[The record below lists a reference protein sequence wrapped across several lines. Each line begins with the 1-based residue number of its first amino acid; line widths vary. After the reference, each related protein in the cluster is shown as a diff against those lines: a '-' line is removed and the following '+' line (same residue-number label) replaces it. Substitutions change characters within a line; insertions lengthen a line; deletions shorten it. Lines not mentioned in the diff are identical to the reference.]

1 MKVRLPY
8 KYALKEAKKQAM
20 EAAAEE
26 RARELFRDYDAYT
39 TDIVIISAVL
49 ALVEEFGWGHSAR
62 ATRIPRF
69 IAAVEKTL
77 QDACDRY
84 EHAFAMTAL
93 SKRLNDYGIVYER
106 KNNND

>member
-1 MKVRLPY
+1 MKVRIPIEY
-8 KYALKEAKKQAM
+8 QMKQAKRASF
-20 EAAAEE
+20 ELAAEE
-26 RARELFRDYDAYT
+26 KARKMFKDYDSYT
-39 TDIVIISAVL
+39 TDIVIMSAVL

-106 KNNND
+106 KNEND

>member
-1 MKVRLPY
+1 MKVRIPIEY
-8 KYALKEAKKQAM
+8 RMKEAKR
-20 EAAAEE
+20 AAFELEVEE
-26 RARELFRDYDAYT
+26 KARRMFKDYDSYT
-39 TDIVIISAVL
+39 TDIVIISAIL

-84 EHAFAMTAL
+84 EHAFVMTAL

-106 KNNND
+106 KNEHD

>member
-1 MKVRLPY
+1 MKVRLPIEY
-8 KYALKEAKKQAM
+8 RMKDAKR
-20 EAAAEE
+20 EIFELAAEE
-26 RARELFRDYDAYT
+26 KARKLFRDYDTYT

-49 ALVEEFGWGHSAR
+49 ALVEEFGWGSSKR

-106 KNNND
+106 KNGKD

>member
-1 MKVRLPY
+1 MNVRLPY
-8 KYALKEAKKQAM
+8 KFALKQAKQQAI

-26 RARELFRDYDAYT
+26 RARELFRDYDSYT

-49 ALVEEFGWGHSAR
+49 ALVEEFGWGYGAR

-77 QDACDRY
+77 RDACDRY
-84 EHAFAMTAL
+84 DHAFAMTAL
-93 SKRLNDYGIVYER
+93 RKRLREYGIEYEGR
-106 KNNND
+106 DGNG

>member
-8 KYALKEAKKQAM
+8 ERSLKDAKRDMFDAAVEAKS
-20 EAAAEE
+20 
-26 RARELFRDYDAYT
+26 REIFKSYDTYV

-49 ALVEEFGWGHSAR
+49 ALVDEFGWGSGKR

-77 QDACDRY
+77 QEACDRY
-84 EHAFAMTAL
+84 DHAFAMTAL
-93 SKRLNDYGIVYER
+93 QKRLDNYGITYER
-106 KNNND
+106 KNEHD